1 MRRFPV
7 RWVVI
12 PIVILAIVGVGYW
25 GVKALSNEDKS
36 TYVMALKEVTRGDI
50 EVVVRGWGQLQAAQE
65 QDALSGADG
74 IVKEVFFSEGQQV
87 TQGQVLAT
95 IDPGQLELKIMS
107 KEMSLEKERIA
118 LAKAFGVSP
127 DQVGH
132 VDPQAALS
140 LKAPISGRITG
151 LSAVPGTDLTAQSR
165 VCTIV
170 DDQKLVVR
178 LQLAKP
184 FFDLIRVGTKTDF
197 RPDRFSGEEPGV
209 VTKADPTPIAGN
221 DAYFFDVWV
230 EMANPGLLKVGDE
243 GLLTFYG
250 TEQLQQ

>member
-127 DQVGH
+127 
-132 VDPQAALS
+132 
-140 LKAPISGRITG
+140 
-151 LSAVPGTDLTAQSR
+151 
-165 VCTIV
+165 
-170 DDQKLVVR
+170 
-178 LQLAKP
+178 
-184 FFDLIRVGTKTDF
+184 
-197 RPDRFSGEEPGV
+197 E
-209 VTKADPTPIAGN
+209 
-221 DAYFFDVWV
+221 
-230 EMANPGLLKVGDE
+230 
-243 GLLTFYG
+243 
-250 TEQLQQ
+250 